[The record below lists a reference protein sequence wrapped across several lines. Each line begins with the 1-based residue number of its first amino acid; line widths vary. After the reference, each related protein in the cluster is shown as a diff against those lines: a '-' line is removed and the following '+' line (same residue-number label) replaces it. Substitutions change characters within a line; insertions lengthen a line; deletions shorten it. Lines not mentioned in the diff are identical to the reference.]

1 MAVPG
6 LEAKALTA
14 LADAGIEVLGLQRL
28 SRKVDMMFV
37 LEENRFEEAIAV
49 LHEALV
55 ETDASAG
62 QEREAA

>member
-1 MAVPG
+1 
-6 LEAKALTA
+6 
-14 LADAGIEVLGLQRL
+14 
-28 SRKVDMMFV
+28 MMFV